1 MSGNIPDQARWPGEL
16 PFKPARTEMSTV
28 KEDVEVNAFMAA
40 PDRLKPA
47 EIPVPGEMCV
57 QAIERRFLVRAG
69 DAPPDLLIQELGIRN
84 IPFECQDELARVRDP
99 RLGRRS
105 TITSII
111 QFAECERIREK
122 RKSALELFP
131 AVYQRIFDRT
141 LVL

>member
-1 MSGNIPDQARWPGEL
+1 
-16 PFKPARTEMSTV
+16 MSTV
-28 KEDVEVNAFMAA
+28 KEDVEVNAFVAA